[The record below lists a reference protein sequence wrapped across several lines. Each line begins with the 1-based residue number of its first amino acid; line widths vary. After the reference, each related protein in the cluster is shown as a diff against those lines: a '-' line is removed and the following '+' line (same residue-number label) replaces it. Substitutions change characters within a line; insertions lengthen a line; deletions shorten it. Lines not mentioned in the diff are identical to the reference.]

1 MDLKALC
8 CSSLLKGKAL
18 TKTLRIMKLTAI
30 ILLTTCL
37 AASANG
43 YSQKVTLSERNAS
56 LEKVFKKIKAQCGYT
71 FVYRDEWLK
80 HAKKVSLEMK
90 DVSLKEALDACFKGQ
105 SYCYAIVENTIVI
118 YKKAPSAIT
127 GETKEQT
134 TEVPPPVDI
143 KGKVVNENG
152 QPMEGVT
159 VTVKGTAN
167 SISANANGEF
177 TFTSIEKNTTLI
189 FSYVGYKTKE
199 ISLRGKTIIN
209 ITMEV
214 NEAALSEVV
223 ITAIGVTQLKDQT
236 GASSSAIKKDDIT
249 KSGEAGLINSLS
261 GKASG
266 VRIGKSNGDP
276 GSGSVIQIRGSNT
289 IQGSSQPLIILDG
302 VPISNDNLGNIN
314 VSQQSRLDDINPNDI
329 ESVQVLKGASAAAL
343 WGSRAANGVIIIV
356 TKNGAFGKK
365 PVIQYSFTQSFDKI
379 NVVTPLQDKYG
390 QGAGGVWNGTAQNS
404 WGDKIAD
411 RSGADDGVNQ
421 AGAYFISDVTGN
433 KIYPI
438 TTKNSRRTFVTENY
452 DKVFQTGKYSEHD
465 ISLSGGGKNASYFFS
480 YGNLSQ
486 EGIIRNSDYDRQN
499 VRLNTKVQLT
509 EKFSWN
515 NKITYT
521 NTKSNRIAQ
530 AGENTNGILLGLL
543 RNAPD
548 FDITDY
554 IGTYVA
560 ANGTATPSR
569 QRMYRRQIGE
579 NQSPDYNNPLWTIY
593 QQKSNT
599 EVDRFIISPEL
610 QYDPLKW
617 LSVTVRG
624 GLDYYN
630 DDRSTFFPIGSSSAL
645 RSLGRWEKDDITSRE
660 MNFDAIVKASHDINK
675 NIGVTA
681 TVGVN
686 YNDRKRNTNSNVL
699 SPFAVNSPL
708 QSTILNPDQAATSWD
723 KTIINIRSN
732 RGYGILA
739 FDLFDQFFVSASGTF
754 EAASTI
760 KGTFFYPS
768 ADVAWQFSDLFKSQ
782 IISFGKLR
790 ASFGQVGIQPAPYK
804 FETLVTSG
812 FSTFGGAYLISGE
825 SGNPDLRPE
834 VKTEYEI
841 GTDMRLFKDR
851 IGLGITWYKSKT
863 KDVLFAVKANPSSG
877 YNFNYKNAAEISNK
891 GVEIDLTAKILKTK
905 DFQVSVNLNFN
916 ANKNKVEDIVGTETV
931 DIGGTSK
938 AVKGYP
944 MSSFYIPGTLR
955 SGDGKLSLDA
965 NGFPQVDTKSR
976 VLGDPNPDWRGGLGM
991 EFKWKKF
998 DFSFLFEHSY
1008 GGDYIN
1014 RTRLTL
1020 YGFGTHADV
1029 ANEITL
1035 TEALKNVNG
1044 VIFAAGTTLR
1054 GNIDNFGAGNVL
1066 LDEAWYNGR
1075 GGGLGFNKVNDLYIE
1090 DATWT
1095 KLRNVTLGYTF
1106 SKVKLTNKI
1115 LFNSIKLSFT
1125 GRDLIL
1131 WTKLKGVDPETNN
1144 YGVSNAYGMNYFNNP
1159 GTKSFLLN
1167 LQVTF

>member
-1 MDLKALC
+1 
-8 CSSLLKGKAL
+8 
-18 TKTLRIMKLTAI
+18 MKLTTI
-30 ILLTTCL
+30 ILLYSCL
-37 AASANG
+37 VANANG
-43 YSQKVTLSERNAS
+43 YSQKITLSERNTP
-56 LEKVFKKIKAQCGYT
+56 LEKVFKKIKSQCGYT

-80 HAKKVSLEMK
+80 QIPKINLEVKNVSLE
-90 DVSLKEALDACFKGQ
+90 ETLDACFKGQ
-105 SYCYAIVENTIVI
+105 HFRYAIIEKTIVI
-118 YKKAPSAIT
+118 YKRDLAANA
-127 GETKEQT
+127 GETITQT
-134 TEVPPPVDI
+134 TKVQLPIDI
-143 KGKVVNENG
+143 KGKIVNENG
-152 QPMEGVT
+152 QPMQGVT
-159 VTVKGTAN
+159 VSVKGTAN
-167 SISANANGEF
+167 STAANANGEF
-177 TFTSIEKNTTLI
+177 SLTSVDKNATLV
-189 FSYVGYKTKE
+189 FSYVGYKTLE
-199 ISLRGKTIIN
+199 VQLRGKTSIN
-209 ITMEV
+209 IAMSL
-214 NEAALSEVV
+214 NEAALGEVI
-223 ITAIGVTQLKDQT
+223 ITAIGTTQLKDQT
-236 GASSSAIKKDDIT
+236 GTTSSTIKKDDIT
-249 KSGEAGLINSLS
+249 KSGETGLINSLE

-289 IQGSSQPLIILDG
+289 IQGASQPLIILDG
-302 VPISNDNLGNIN
+302 VPISNDNIGDIN
-314 VSQQSRLDDINPNDI
+314 VSQQSRLDDINPNDV
-329 ESVQVLKGASAAAL
+329 ESVEVLKGASAAAL
-343 WGSRAANGVIIIV
+343 WGSRAANGVIIV
-356 TKNGAFGKK
+356 TTKNGAFGKK
-365 PVIQYSFTQSFDKI
+365 PVIQYSFKQSFDKI
-379 NVVTPLQDKYG
+379 NVFTPLQDKYG
-390 QGAGGVWNGTAQNS
+390 QGTGGVWNPTAQGS
-404 WGDKIAD
+404 WGDKIAN
-411 RSGADDGVNQ
+411 RSGTDDVVNQ
-421 AGAYFISDVTGN
+421 AGAYFISDITGN

-438 TTKNSRRTFVTENY
+438 TTKNSKRTYLDDNY

-465 ISLSGGGKNASYFFS
+465 ISLSGGGKNSAYFFS

-486 EGIIRNSDYDRQN
+486 QGVIRNSDYNRQN

-543 RNAPD
+543 RNSAD

-560 ANGTATPSR
+560 ANGTATPNR

-593 QQKSNT
+593 QQKSST
-599 EVDRFIISPEL
+599 EVNRFIMSPEL
-610 QYDPLKW
+610 QYDPLRW
-617 LSVTVRG
+617 LNIIVRG

-630 DDRSTFFPIGSSSAL
+630 DDRSTFFPIGSSSTL

-660 MNFDAIVKASHDINK
+660 MNIDAIVRANHNINQ

-686 YNDRKRNTNSNVL
+686 YNDRRLITNSNVL

-708 QSTILNPDQAATSWD
+708 QSTILNPDQAASSWD
-723 KTIINIRSN
+723 RAITHRRSN
-732 RGYGILA
+732 RGYGILS
-739 FDLFDQFFVSASGTF
+739 FSLFNQLFVNASGTF
-754 EAASTI
+754 EASSTM

-768 ADVAWQFSDLFKSQ
+768 TDVAWQFTDLLKSR

-790 ASFGQVGIQPAPYK
+790 VAYGKVGIQPAPYK
-804 FETLVTSG
+804 FQTLVTSG

-825 SGNPDLRPE
+825 SGNPYLRPE
-834 VKTEYEI
+834 VKTEYEA
-841 GTDMRLFKDR
+841 GTDLRFFKDR
-851 IGLGITWYKSKT
+851 IGLSITYYNSKT
-863 KDVLFAVKANPSSG
+863 KDVLFAVKATPSSG
-877 YNFNYKNAAEISNK
+877 YNFNYKNAAIIANK
-891 GVEIDLTAKILKTK
+891 GIEIDLTAKVLRIK
-905 DFQVSVNLNFN
+905 DFQLSINSNFN
-916 ANKNKVEDIVGTETV
+916 ANKNKVVDIAGTETV

-944 MSSFYIPGTLR
+944 MSSFYLPGSLQ
-955 SGDGKLSLDA
+955 GADGKTALDV

-976 VLGDPNPDWRGGLGM
+976 VLGNPNPDWRGGLGM
-991 EFKWKKF
+991 ELKWQKI
-998 DFSFLFEHSY
+998 DFSFLFEHSQ
-1008 GGDYIN
+1008 GGDFIN
-1014 RTRLTL
+1014 RTRVVL

-1029 ANEITL
+1029 GNEITL

-1044 VIFAAGTTLR
+1044 ITFAAGTTLR
-1054 GNIDNFGAGNVL
+1054 GNIANFGAGNVL

-1075 GGGLGFNKVNDLYIE
+1075 GGGLGFNKVNDFFIE

-1106 SKVKLTNKI
+1106 SKIQLAKKI
-1115 LFNSIKLSFT
+1115 HFNSIRLSAT

-1144 YGVSNAYGMNYFNNP
+1144 YGVSNAFGMNYFNNP